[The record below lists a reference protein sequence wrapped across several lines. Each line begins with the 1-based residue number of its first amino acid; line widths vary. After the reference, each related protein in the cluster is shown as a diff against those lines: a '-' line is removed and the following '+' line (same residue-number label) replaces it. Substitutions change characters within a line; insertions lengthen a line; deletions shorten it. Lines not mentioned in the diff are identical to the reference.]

1 MHHQQRGDFHST
13 LDTLFATGDL
23 DGVLRKV
30 ESLVERV
37 FCEPLNTAEIFS
49 SAYLDEMCQR
59 VGRLRLNEIRP
70 RHVGQAQAVSAAALL
85 GQIPVVFIASRLQAS
100 GGHTA
105 LLADIARLLGRPS
118 RVLLTGVGGAT
129 DVGSIEHRFAGVQD
143 LQFEKAPAG
152 QRLRKLDWL
161 QQRLRE
167 LGPAEVWLFNHHQDS
182 VAVAAV
188 QPKSGYDLKYVHHGD
203 HHLCLGVTLSFGEH
217 YDPHPMGFRNCRDV
231 LRRSDN
237 KYLPMASPDP
247 QEDAPASRP
256 ARTGP
261 LVTCTAAGANKIE
274 QTYWPAYAEVIA
286 DVLAKT
292 GGVHIHVGALSR
304 RYRWR
309 IRRNL
314 RRNGVAP
321 SAFRYLGRVRS
332 VAAMLLQEK
341 VDLYIASFPYPGA
354 RSLVEVLAAGVPVAA
369 HDHCAHVFLSAMDM
383 LPPGSCFW
391 SRPEQL
397 LEFIAAHDRDALQEL
412 GGQARRHYE
421 TFHTF
426 AVMRDSLA
434 GDLRAQEIPRTAFQ
448 HRPDPL
454 TQALLR
460 TRELT
465 LAGVLSRW
473 ILRTARRLRSA
484 AS

>member
-1 MHHQQRGDFHST
+1 MSFRST

-49 SAYLDEMCQR
+49 SAYLDEICQR
-59 VGRLRLNEIRP
+59 VGRRRLDEMRP
-70 RHVGQAQAVSAAALL
+70 RHIAQAQAVSAVPAHP
-85 GQIPVVFIASRLQAS
+85 PVVFIASRLQAS

-129 DVGSIEHRFAGVQD
+129 DLRSIQHRFAGVQD
-143 LQFEKAPAG
+143 LHFEKAPAG

-167 LGPAEVWLFNHHQDS
+167 ISPAEVWLFNHHQDS

-188 QPKSGYDLKYVHHGD
+188 QADAGYALKYVHHGD
-203 HHLCLGVTLSFGEH
+203 HHLCLGVTLAFGEH

-231 LRRSDN
+231 LRRADN

-247 QEDAPASRP
+247 LEGMRLERSST
-256 ARTGP
+256 TGP

-274 QTYWPAYAEVIA
+274 QAYWPAYAEVIA
-286 DVLAKT
+286 DVLSKT
-292 GGVHIHVGALSR
+292 GGVHIHLGALSW

-332 VAAMLLQEK
+332 VAHALLREK

-354 RSLVEVLAAGVPVAA
+354 RSLVEVMAAGVPVAA

-383 LPPGSCFW
+383 LPAGSCFW
-391 SRPEQL
+391 SRPGQL
-397 LEFIAAHDRDALQEL
+397 LDFIAAHDRGALQEL
-412 GGQARRHYE
+412 GREARLHYE
-421 TFHTF
+421 KFHTY
-426 AVMRDSLA
+426 AVMHDSLA
-434 GDLRAQEIPRTAFQ
+434 GDPQAQEIPKTDFK

-460 TRELT
+460 ARALT
-465 LAGVLSRW
+465 MAGVLSRW
-473 ILRTARRLRSA
+473 MLRTARRLRSA